1 MKARKLC
8 REAILNTPYA
18 KSVQTVERL
27 ITDIIETSDHLKN
40 LEVSAD
46 LPKSKQKSQA
56 KSFLQQKRKALA
68 DLFRALQE
76 IGLSYR
82 TGLVY
87 WNAGEVGT
95 REFVLPPVDLRAA
108 FQHLKSRYAHCP
120 ADSSSNSTVLSRKL
134 NTKKLIMPWNSVC
147 LACSVY
153 PVIYVCSIR
162 IFLASCCGPTRHLNT
177 MFGQTSCQD

>member
-1 MKARKLC
+1 VEVDNDVEGTLFSRSGSLFMKARKLC

-134 NTKKLIMPWNSVC
+134 NTKKLIMP
-147 LACSVY
+147 
-153 PVIYVCSIR
+153 
-162 IFLASCCGPTRHLNT
+162 
-177 MFGQTSCQD
+177 

>member
-1 MKARKLC
+1 MEVDNDVEGTLFIRSGSLFMKARKLC

-18 KSVQTVERL
+18 KSVQTVEGL

-87 WNAGEVGT
+87 WNAGDVGT
-95 REFVLPPVDLRAA
+95 HEFVLPPVDLHAA
-108 FQHLKSRYAHCP
+108 FQYLKSRYVLLSEMGMLTVQLVP
-120 ADSSSNSTVLSRKL
+120 A
-134 NTKKLIMPWNSVC
+134 
-147 LACSVY
+147 
-153 PVIYVCSIR
+153 VIPLY
-162 IFLASCCGPTRHLNT
+162 
-177 MFGQTSCQD
+177 